1 MSTSDHLDSPTSSVT
16 SKNSLPASSNE
27 LEQLLAL
34 SSEGDQSAFSELYL
48 RTSAHLY
55 AVLRRIL
62 KVESIAEEALQ
73 ETYVKIWNNAHTYKQ
88 ELGAPITWM
97 NSVARYHALDLLR
110 RRQTREDLESEYVP
124 DHPGH
129 EFVTQHLLDD
139 QLASREVLTVCLD
152 RLDDSAKSC
161 IVQAYC
167 EGYSQEE
174 LSQQKKAPLGTV
186 KSWIRRGLLALK
198 ECIDELS

>member
-1 MSTSDHLDSPTSSVT
+1 MTTKSSIPA
-16 SKNSLPASSNE
+16 NSIE
-27 LEQLLAL
+27 LEQLLSL
-34 SSEGDQSAFSELYL
+34 CGEGKQAAFAELYQ

-55 AVLRRIL
+55 AVLLRIL
-62 KVESIAEEALQ
+62 KIESIAEDALQ
-73 ETYVKIWNNAHTYKQ
+73 ETYVKIWNNSHTYQK

-124 DHPGH
+124 DYPAH
-129 EFVTQHLLDD
+129 EVMAPHLLDD
-139 QLASREVLTVCLD
+139 QLASREILTVCLD
-152 RLDDSAKSC
+152 RLEDNAKSC
-161 IVQAYC
+161 IVKAYC
-167 EGYSQEE
+167 EGYSQQE
-174 LSQQKKAPLGTV
+174 LSRDKDAPLGTV

>member
-1 MSTSDHLDSPTSSVT
+1 V
-16 SKNSLPASSNE
+16 
-27 LEQLLAL
+27 LL
-34 SSEGDQSAFSELYL
+34 
-48 RTSAHLY
+48 
-55 AVLRRIL
+55 RIL
-62 KVESIAEEALQ
+62 KIETIAEDALQ

-110 RRQTREDLESEYVP
+110 RRQTREDLENEYVP
-124 DHPGH
+124 EFPLH
-129 EFVTQHLLDD
+129 EILTPHLLDD
-139 QLASREVLTVCLD
+139 QLASREVLLVCLD
-152 RLDDSAKSC
+152 RLEENVQSC
-161 IVQAYC
+161 IVKAYC
-167 EGYSQEE
+167 EGYSQQE

>member
-1 MSTSDHLDSPTSSVT
+1 MPPAVTTNPTT
-16 SKNSLPASSNE
+16 PANALE
-27 LEQLLAL
+27 LERLLVLCA
-34 SSEGDQSAFSELYL
+34 EGDESAFSMLYQ

-55 AVLRRIL
+55 AVLLRIL
-62 KVESIAEEALQ
+62 KIDSIAEEALQ
-73 ETYVKIWNNAHTYKQ
+73 ETYVKIWNNAHSYKKA
-88 ELGAPITWM
+88 LGAPITWM

-124 DHPGH
+124 DYPAP
-129 EFVTQHLLDD
+129 EFISQHLLDD
-139 QLASREVLTVCLD
+139 QLASREILTVCLD
-152 RLDDSAKSC
+152 RLDDGARSC
-161 IVQAYC
+161 IVKAYC

-174 LSQQKKAPLGTV
+174 LSQQNKAPLGTV